1 MKRTKSGRQ
10 FPEKIYI
17 SIETRDLK
25 TVYPKHFLLS
35 KYHELAMHCLNFKP
49 KKIEKKN
56 LSTGQ
61 GRAGKQTWNHTD
73 LTLQISKAKL
83 QVSVT
88 GRHRHLTT

>member
-1 MKRTKSGRQ
+1 MKRTKSKR
-10 FPEKIYI
+10 YI
-17 SIETRDLK
+17 SVETRDLK
-25 TVYPKHFLLS
+25 IVYPKYFLLS
-35 KYHELAMHCLNFKP
+35 KYHELAMHCLNFNL

-83 QVSVT
+83 HVSVT
-88 GRHRHLTT
+88 GRHRQLTT